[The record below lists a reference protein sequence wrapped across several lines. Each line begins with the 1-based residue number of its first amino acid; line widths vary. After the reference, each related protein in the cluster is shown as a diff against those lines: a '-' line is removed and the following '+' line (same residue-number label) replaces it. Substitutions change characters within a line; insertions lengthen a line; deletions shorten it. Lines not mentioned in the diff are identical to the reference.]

1 METNSESQQSS
12 RNPLP
17 QRAVLAV
24 ALVAIVLAAGAFGAL
39 IASGGDSDDAD
50 PITLSGPAASTP
62 TAKQTPAAAQASP
75 TEHVDAD
82 DVPIP
87 AAEIKAIEAAALK
100 FADGGSVTEIDR
112 SDDVGEAFEV
122 EVMTNAGEVDV
133 ALDDNLER
141 VTNLRYDDD
150 R

>member
-1 METNSESQQSS
+1 METNSETQQSS

-50 PITLSGPAASTP
+50 PITFGGPAASTP
-62 TAKQTPAAAQASP
+62 TAEQTPPTQASP
-75 TEHVDAD
+75 TEPVDAD
-82 DVPIP
+82 DAPIP

-100 FADGGSVTEIDR
+100 FAGGGSVTEIDR
-112 SDDVGEAFEV
+112 SDDIGEAFEV